1 MNIVYRRKIKN
12 RKKKSQELSNT
23 FLNRTNLLCL
33 TRSFSFGLIKEIYIA
48 NQFFRVRLLLTVPAI
63 INQLKL

>member
-1 MNIVYRRKIKN
+1 MNIVYRRKVKN

-48 NQFFRVRLLLTVPAI
+48 TQFFRVRLLLTVPAI

>member
-12 RKKKSQELSNT
+12 RKKKSQELSNN

-48 NQFFRVRLLLTVPAI
+48 TQFFRVRLLLTVPAI